1 MEIVN
6 INTFIQDIEEN
17 IDAIEAGTLAPDT
30 CLRELPAR
38 DSLAVLSMLAPW
50 WMQSLVSRL
59 QAPRLMIVALTIL
72 VTGASSGIGKEAAV
86 ACVQQGATIIG
97 TGRDKE
103 RLAALLSELGGRG
116 ACCCC
121 FRFNNTRGPR
131 AFT

>member
-59 QAPRLMIVALTIL
+59 QAPRLMIVALL
-72 VTGASSGIGKEAAV
+72 QK
-86 ACVQQGATIIG
+86 CL
-97 TGRDKE
+97 
-103 RLAALLSELGGRG
+103 RLFIPSKGSLKRYGFAL
-116 ACCCC
+116 
-121 FRFNNTRGPR
+121 
-131 AFT
+131 